1 MGPLIIFSFIIIGL
15 LVYIYYDIEQFKK
28 NQ

>member
-15 LVYIYYDIEQFKK
+15 LVYIFYDIEQFKK